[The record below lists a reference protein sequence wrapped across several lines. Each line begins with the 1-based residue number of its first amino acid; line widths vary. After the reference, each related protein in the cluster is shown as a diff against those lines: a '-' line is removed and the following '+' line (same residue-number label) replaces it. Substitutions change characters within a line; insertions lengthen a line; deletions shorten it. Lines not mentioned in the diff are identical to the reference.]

1 MSPFLY
7 LKKTYKVFI
16 NKRTVMATSNI
27 NLNNPSVI
35 RFISEITQTIV
46 TNVPVDNYFK
56 LAQDKKMS
64 VLYIVYKLIKTS
76 SEARVKLTDTQCNS
90 FLNAMLFK
98 NEDSEN
104 YEVAAILS
112 DIINNF
118 EAITEFTKPAAP
130 KRKRKESVKKPKS
143 NEEL

>member
-1 MSPFLY
+1 
-7 LKKTYKVFI
+7 
-16 NKRTVMATSNI
+16 MATSNI

-64 VLYIVYKLIKTS
+64 VLYIVYKLIKTT
-76 SEARVKLTDTQCNS
+76 SEARVKLTEPQFKS
-90 FLNAMLFK
+90 FLNAMLIR
-98 NEDSEN
+98 NEESEN
-104 YEVAAILS
+104 YEIAAILS

-118 EAITEFTKPAAP
+118 DAITEFTKPAP
-130 KRKRKESVKKPKS
+130 KRKRKESVKKPKT
-143 NEEL
+143 NEDS

>member
-1 MSPFLY
+1 
-7 LKKTYKVFI
+7 
-16 NKRTVMATSNI
+16 MATSNI
-27 NLNNPSVI
+27 NVNNPSVI

-76 SEARVKLTDTQCNS
+76 SEARVKLTDSQFNS
-90 FLNAMLFK
+90 FLNAMLVR

-112 DIINNF
+112 DIIKNF
-118 EAITEFTKPAAP
+118 DAITEFTKPAP
-130 KRKRKESVKKPKS
+130 KRIRQESVKKPKS
-143 NEEL
+143 IEES